1 MCGINGFTGK
11 NEEKIRKMNKAIE
24 HRGPDYKNIYIDEYI
39 SLGHTLLSIRDD
51 FSVSGQPYTKTD
63 SPWILLF
70 NGQIYNTDDIKNNLG
85 KQTHK
90 IKLDTTLLF
99 LTIERHG
106 WDFIHHIHGMFAVVL
121 YNKTEKKV
129 RLYRDPSGQKLLYY
143 YLKDG
148 RLIFSSEIKGILTHH
163 DIDRRVDSEAVI
175 VATSIGY
182 IPGTKT
188 LFHYIKKLNLGEM
201 VEFNLATRQ
210 TTARYIK
217 STMDNYYSEN
227 PEIAFNK
234 LLKEH
239 LQSKQRVSIN
249 LSGGLDSSL
258 LAHEMSKI
266 GYQINSYTN
275 LFKDC
280 DEKFNRDAF
289 LARNLARDY
298 RTTHSEITV
307 SRESYL
313 QNFIDAYRLIEEPNY
328 NISLPAY
335 LQTAKKEG
343 FAGDKNRVILSG
355 DGGDEVFGGYSTYLQ
370 SRKMDRQISLLGP
383 TLFNFLKNRR
393 NHTNYDFSDIVER
406 WLFLKKFPRSFL
418 KNPAQ
423 NIPVLKKYL
432 KESSAAFLDFYGKK
446 DNSIQQMMC
455 LDRVLWL
462 GGENCIRSD
471 KLYMS
476 QSLELRSPLSYHP
489 WRIYI
494 DNKLGAKDYINEKV
508 NKIFLRDYYK
518 NKLPNYIVERK
529 DKSGWR
535 SPVSTWYN
543 NEYKE
548 LFINIIRSAKKNGST
563 IDWEKVENEIQ
574 QTDSWP
580 GKHIH
585 VYLSLA
591 ILSKEYNISI

>member
-11 NEEKIRKMNKAIE
+11 NEEKIKEMNEVLK
-24 HRGPDYKNIYIDEYI
+24 HRGPDYSNIYTDEYL

-51 FSVSGQPYTKTD
+51 FGVSGQPYTKND

-70 NGQIYNTDDIKNNLG
+70 NGQIYNTDSLKSDLG
-85 KQTHK
+85 AQTDE

-99 LTIERHG
+99 LTIEKYG
-106 WDFIHHIHGMFAVVL
+106 WDFIHHIHGMFAIAL
-121 YNKTEKKV
+121 YNKTEKKI

-143 YLKDG
+143 YLKKG
-148 RLIFSSEIKGILTHH
+148 HLIFSSEIKGILTHQ
-163 DIDRRVDSEAVI
+163 DIDRKVDSEAVI

-201 VEFNLATRQ
+201 VEFDLTTRQ

-217 STMDNYYSEN
+217 STIDDYYSGN
-227 PEIAFNK
+227 PGVAFNK
-234 LLKEH
+234 LLNEH
-239 LQSKQRVSIN
+239 LQSKQQVSIN

-298 RTTHSEITV
+298 KTTHSEITV

-343 FAGDKNRVILSG
+343 FVGDKNRVILSG
-355 DGGDEVFGGYSTYLQ
+355 DGGDEVFGGYTTYLQ
-370 SRKMDRQISLLGP
+370 SQKMDRQIRFLGP
-383 TLFNFLKNRR
+383 TLFNFLKNKR
-393 NHTNYDFSDIVER
+393 NGTDYNFNDITER
-406 WLFLKKFPRSFL
+406 WLFLKKFPKNFL
-418 KNPAQ
+418 KDTTETLPL
-423 NIPVLKKYL
+423 LKQYL
-432 KESSAAFLDFYGKK
+432 KESSKTFLDFYGKK
-446 DNSIQQMMC
+446 DNSVQKMMC

-489 WRIYI
+489 WRVYI
-494 DNKLGAKDYINEKV
+494 DNKLKKGDYINNRL
-508 NKIFLRDYYK
+508 NKIFLRNYYK
-518 NKLPNYIVERK
+518 TKLPDYIVERK

-548 LFINIIRSAKKNGST
+548 LFLTIVRSARKDNS
-563 IDWEKVENEIQ
+563 IVDWKRVEDEIEK
-574 QTDSWP
+574 TAHWP

-585 VYLSLA
+585 TYLSLA